1 MKDRKSK
8 LNFNDTKLNWELLK
22 KDIRKVIIFYSKP
35 MAKEEKARQLK
46 LKNAL
51 KILENNLTDTVKK
64 QQYELFKSEVH
75 EKYGK
80 TAESVRVRSR
90 SQYYKGE
97 EKSSNFFLNLEKV

>member
-1 MKDRKSK
+1 MKNTPNRPGFWKFSNSLLNSETIKINIKDFMKDRKSK
-8 LNFNDTKLNWELLK
+8 LNFNDTELNWELLK

-64 QQYELFKSEVH
+64 
-75 EKYGK
+75 
-80 TAESVRVRSR
+80 
-90 SQYYKGE
+90 
-97 EKSSNFFLNLEKV
+97 